1 MSMRILITGGSGYIG
16 SITVFELLKAG
27 HTVSVF
33 DRSQNPRFSDTAN
46 LNYIKGDLLNPQSI
60 ARVLAEVKP
69 DAVVHFAAYIEM
81 GESVA
86 SPRKYYENN
95 VIGSN
100 NLANAMVDAGVDKI
114 VFSSSAGVYGNPEI
128 NPIPEDS
135 CCRPENPYGETKLTV
150 ERMLRWYEK
159 PYGLRSICTRYFNA
173 AGATL
178 DGKAGEN
185 HEPESHLIPT
195 IIKAQLADKE
205 FTLFGDDY
213 QTPDGT
219 CVRDYIHVLDL
230 ASAHI
235 KALEILKGGAKSN
248 YYNVGTGV
256 GYSNREILKMVE
268 KVSDK
273 PVRMRVVPRR
283 PGDADQLVADVTKIK
298 RELSWSPQYSDLE
311 TIVKTAYAFH
321 SSAH

>member
-1 MSMRILITGGSGYIG
+1 MKILITGGSGYIG
-16 SITVFELLKAG
+16 SITVSELLKAG

-33 DRSQNPRFSDTAN
+33 DRSQNPRFSNTPGLDFV
-46 LNYIKGDLLNPQSI
+46 KGDLLNSQSI
-60 ARVLAEVKP
+60 ASVLKEVKP

-81 GESVA
+81 GESVRE
-86 SPRKYYENN
+86 PRKYYENN
-95 VIGSN
+95 VLGSYH
-100 NLANAMVDAGVDKI
+100 LANAMVDAGVDKI
-114 VFSSSAGVYGNPEI
+114 VFSSSAGVYGNPESV
-128 NPIPEDS
+128 PIPEDS

-185 HEPESHLIPT
+185 HQPESHLIPT
-195 IIKAQLADKE
+195 IIKAQLQGKE

-213 QTPDGT
+213 HTPDGT

-230 ASAHI
+230 ASAHL
-235 KALEILKGGAKSN
+235 KALEALEAGAKSN

-256 GYSNREILKMVE
+256 GYSNREIIKMVE
-268 KVSDK
+268 KISGK
-273 PVRMRVVPRR
+273 PVKMSVVPRR
-283 PGDADQLVADVTKIK
+283 PGDADELVADVTKIK
-298 RELSWSPQYSDLE
+298 QELGWSPKYSDLE
-311 TIVKTAYAFH
+311 TIIKTAYAWH
-321 SSAH
+321 NQQ